1 MAREVLTSKDIKQFN
16 EAGRVSRVP
25 ADSTIPTAK
34 DQYLDRLLKY
44 IPAEIVALYVFVLGI
59 MQKLAGTGE
68 AKVIHWIVFVVFC
81 IFTWIYLCR
90 ILKVSKIQQLIISVV
105 AFIIWVFPLGG
116 PFALYN
122 WYNPVY
128 GQILLPI
135 FTFGIALWEAEK

>member
-1 MAREVLTSKDIKQFN
+1 MAREVLTSKDIKQLN

-25 ADSTIPTAK
+25 ADSTIPAAK

-68 AKVIHWIVFVVFC
+68 AKVIQWIVFVVFC

-105 AFIIWVFPLGG
+105 AFIIWVFALGG